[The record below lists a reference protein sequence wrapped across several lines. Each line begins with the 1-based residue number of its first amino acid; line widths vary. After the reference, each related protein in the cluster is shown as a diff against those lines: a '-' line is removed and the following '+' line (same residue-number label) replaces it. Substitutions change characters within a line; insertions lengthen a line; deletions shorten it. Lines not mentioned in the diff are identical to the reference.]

1 MAMTNFLC
9 LLMVTAFLMFSQ
21 QQEATPPAPTL
32 AEAARAARERPKSSK
47 PKHIVTDDDVS
58 HNGSDAGF
66 AAGVSESQVRARLQG
81 DATIP
86 RVPTAADL
94 INRINDFSLANGISA
109 ASESANYKQKVLSG
123 HQNAPFPGQKEWEE
137 QMDTAV
143 KHFVEEAGTAATR
156 LHAILEENK
165 DALAH
170 GDPATPQK
178 VRQEWIE
185 ALVPF
190 TTSQLRLHQ
199 LMLEGD
205 ARAKASSS
213 KPQAH

>member
-1 MAMTNFLC
+1 MPNFLC

-109 ASESANYKQKVLSG
+109 TTEAANYKQRILSG

-190 TTSQLRLHQ
+190 TTWQLRLHQ
-199 LMLEGD
+199 LMLDGD

>member
-1 MAMTNFLC
+1 MTYFLC
-9 LLMVTAFLMFSQ
+9 QLTVTAFLMFSH
-21 QQEATPPAPTL
+21 QQEAAPPAPTL

-58 HNGSDAGF
+58 HNGSDAGSA
-66 AAGVSESQVRARLQG
+66 AAGISESQVRARLQA

-137 QMDTAV
+137 QMDAAV

-190 TTSQLRLHQ
+190 TTWQLRLHQ
-199 LMLEGD
+199 LMLDGD

>member
-1 MAMTNFLC
+1 MTYFLC
-9 LLMVTAFLMFSQ
+9 QLTVTAFLMFSQ
-21 QQEATPPAPTL
+21 QQEAAPPAPTL

-47 PKHIVTDDDVS
+47 PKRIVTDDDVS

-66 AAGVSESQVRARLQG
+66 AAAGISESQVRARLQG

-94 INRINDFSLANGISA
+94 ISRINDFSLANGISA
-109 ASESANYKQKVLSG
+109 ATESANYKQKALSG

-143 KHFVEEAGTAATR
+143 KHFVEEAGNAATR

-165 DALAH
+165 DAFAR
-170 GDPATPQK
+170 GDPATPEK
-178 VRQEWIE
+178 VRRQWIE

-190 TTSQLRLHQ
+190 TTWQLRLHQ
-199 LMLEGD
+199 LMLDGD
-205 ARAKASSS
+205 ARAKAGSS
-213 KPQAH
+213 KPQAP